1 MNSRIAENNHAEL
14 TGVILSE
21 PEFSHEVSGEKF
33 LKTKIRSERLSES
46 ADELPVILPEKLF
59 EEERFGKGDR
69 VKIKGQF
76 RSYNRHEEKRNK
88 LILSVYA
95 QEMEGISPET
105 SEVAPENNVELDGF
119 ICKKPVYRT
128 TPLGREITDVL
139 LAVNR
144 SHGKSDYIPC
154 ICWGS
159 NARAVKDLTVGDKL
173 RLSGRIQSRVYQ
185 KKESDGSVDNRVA
198 YEVSVGKLECERPA
212 I

>member
-21 PEFSHEVSGEKF
+21 LEFSHEVSGERF
-33 LKTKIRSERLSES
+33 FKTRIKSKRLSES
-46 ADELPVILPEKLF
+46 SDELPVILSEKLL
-59 EEERFGKGDR
+59 ERRQFRAGER
-69 VKIKGQF
+69 VKIAGQF
-76 RSYNRHEEKRNK
+76 RSYNRHEEKKNK

-95 QEMEGISPET
+95 QEMEAISPET
-105 SEVAPENNVELDGF
+105 TEVAPENNVELDGF
-119 ICKKPVYRT
+119 ICKKPIYRT

-144 SHGKSDYIPC
+144 SYGKSDYIPC

-173 RLSGRIQSRVYQ
+173 RLSGRIQSRMYQ
-185 KKESDGSVDNRVA
+185 KKESDGSVDNRIA
-198 YEVSVGKLECERPA
+198 YEVSVGKLETL
-212 I
+212 

>member
-21 PEFSHEVSGEKF
+21 LEFSHEVSGERF
-33 LKTKIRSERLSES
+33 FKTRIRSARLSES
-46 ADELPVILPEKLF
+46 SDELPVILSEKLL
-59 EEERFGKGDR
+59 ERRQFRAGER
-69 VKIKGQF
+69 VKIAGQF
-76 RSYNRHEEKRNK
+76 RSYNRHEEKKNK

-95 QEMEGISPET
+95 QEMEAISPET
-105 SEVAPENNVELDGF
+105 TEVAPENNVELDGF
-119 ICKKPVYRT
+119 ICKKPIYRT

-144 SHGKSDYIPC
+144 SYGKSDYIPC

-173 RLSGRIQSRVYQ
+173 RLSGRIQSRMYQ
-185 KKESDGSVDNRVA
+185 KMESDGSVDNRIA
-198 YEVSVGKLECERPA
+198 YEVSVGKLETL
-212 I
+212 

>member
-21 PEFSHEVSGEKF
+21 LEFSHEVSGERF
-33 LKTKIRSERLSES
+33 FKTRIRSERLSES
-46 ADELPVILPEKLF
+46 SDELPVILSEKLL
-59 EEERFGKGDR
+59 ERRQFRAGER
-69 VKIKGQF
+69 VKIAGQF
-76 RSYNRHEEKRNK
+76 RSYNRHEEKKNK

-95 QEMEGISPET
+95 QEMEAISPET
-105 SEVAPENNVELDGF
+105 TEVAPENNVELDGF
-119 ICKKPVYRT
+119 ICKKPIYRT

-144 SHGKSDYIPC
+144 SYGKSDYIPC

-173 RLSGRIQSRVYQ
+173 RLSGRIQSRMYQ
-185 KKESDGSVDNRVA
+185 KKESDGSVDNRIA
-198 YEVSVGKLECERPA
+198 YEVSVGKLETL
-212 I
+212 

>member
-21 PEFSHEVSGEKF
+21 LEFSHEVSGERF
-33 LKTKIRSERLSES
+33 FKTRIRSERLSES
-46 ADELPVILPEKLF
+46 SDELPVTLSEKLLENKQF
-59 EEERFGKGDR
+59 QTGER
-69 VKIKGQF
+69 VKIEGQF
-76 RSYNRHEEKRNK
+76 RSYNRHDNNKNK

-95 QEMEGISPET
+95 QDMEKIPQET
-105 SEVAPENNVELDGF
+105 EAVQPENTVELNGYV
-119 ICKKPVYRT
+119 CKQPVYRT

-144 SHGKSDYIPC
+144 SYGRSDYIPC

-159 NARAVKDLTVGDKL
+159 NARAAKEFAVGDKL
-173 RLSGRIQSRVYQ
+173 KLSGRIQSRVYQ

-198 YEVSVGKLECERPA
+198 YEVSVGKLERY
-212 I
+212 

>member
-21 PEFSHEVSGEKF
+21 LEFSHEVSGERF
-33 LKTKIRSERLSES
+33 FKTRIKSKRLSES
-46 ADELPVILPEKLF
+46 SDELPVILSEKLL
-59 EEERFGKGDR
+59 ERRQFRAGER
-69 VKIKGQF
+69 VKIEGQF
-76 RSYNRHEEKRNK
+76 RSYNRHEEKKNK

-95 QEMEGISPET
+95 QEMEAISPET
-105 SEVAPENNVELDGF
+105 TEVAPENNVELDGF
-119 ICKKPVYRT
+119 ICKKPIYRT

-144 SHGKSDYIPC
+144 SYGKSDYIPC

-173 RLSGRIQSRVYQ
+173 RLSGRIQSRMYQ
-185 KKESDGSVDNRVA
+185 KKESDGSVDNRIA
-198 YEVSVGKLECERPA
+198 YEVSVGKLETL
-212 I
+212 